1 MVVLDQHIKFLEGNY
16 SATIAVSWERQTWGH
31 YRAVNGEGRRGESQ
45 SNLAILNILRH
56 IIMVWLRKKWTG
68 AVLDTC
74 TYLCV
79 CLRLLSMSCRH
90 HVCLIITPQ
99 SFLASLSRPLSLSP
113 SSIHLSCS
121 FVKASV
127 PNKAHSHAERMW
139 GSTEWFQ
146 LTPQLHTASPSMS
159 PPSSFILSPNT
170 LRPPKNILALFFY
183 FLHNVSLS
191 FSIYVLYICHTQF
204 VSLLRQPIRA
214 LCRLLHPEALGLNT
228 FFYAGKRKHF
238 YSFNSSP
245 RSSL

>member
-1 MVVLDQHIKFLEGNY
+1 
-16 SATIAVSWERQTWGH
+16 
-31 YRAVNGEGRRGESQ
+31 
-45 SNLAILNILRH
+45 
-56 IIMVWLRKKWTG
+56 MVWLRKKWTG
-68 AVLDTC
+68 TVLDTC

-79 CLRLLSMSCRH
+79 CVFKTAFHEQPTSCVPDYYTAIISGLS
-90 HVCLIITPQ
+90 
-99 SFLASLSRPLSLSP
+99 LALSP

-170 LRPPKNILALFFY
+170 LCPPKNILALFFC

-204 VSLLRQPIRA
+204 VSLLRQPIK
-214 LCRLLHPEALGLNT
+214 GLMLSPPPRSPWPKHI
-228 FFYAGKRKHF
+228 FYAGKGKHF

-245 RSSL
+245 WSSL